1 MAVGKKT
8 RKAGHD
14 RAVLSIPELR
24 KSFHHVEKYLQN
36 EVTKNKNMSTVLSG
50 FRKEWKNVFHK
61 DLSVGA
67 AKSYVSSMMKK
78 TKMWPKHSG
87 GSMQP
92 LSGAPL
98 DYTTGPGVNG
108 IYGNFPDYV
117 NKGFVNPEPGILQE
131 CGTKNFTPI
140 LSVDMGSNQVGGRRR
155 RSNTRKSRATRK
167 GRRATL
173 RKRNTRRRLYRGGAN
188 FLTGAPYAAE
198 MRPFVGQNPATT
210 QHDAMSAYKG
220 LPTSAP
226 GETSTHTF
234 SYRMS
239 PHISPLGGQNIA
251 GFDRDLLKDINVL

>member
-36 EVTKNKNMSTVLSG
+36 EVTKNKNMSAVLNN

-67 AKSYVSSMMKK
+67 AKSYVSNMMKK
-78 TKMWPKHSG
+78 TKIWPKHSG

-92 LSGAPL
+92 LTGAPL

-108 IYGNFPDYV
+108 VYGNFPDYV
-117 NKGFVNPEPGILQE
+117 NKGFVNPEPGILQD
-131 CGTKNFTPI
+131 CGNKNLTPI
-140 LSVDMGSNQVGGRRR
+140 LPVDMGSNKVGGRRS
-155 RSNTRKSRATRK
+155 RSKSRKSR
-167 GRRATL
+167 RAAL
-173 RKRNTRRRLYRGGAN
+173 RKRNTRRRLYRGGSTN
-188 FLTGAPYAAE
+188 ILTGAPYGAA
-198 MRPFVGQNPATT
+198 MRPFVAQNPATM
-210 QHDAMSAYKG
+210 QHDAMSAFKA
-220 LPTSAP
+220 LPTSP
-226 GETSTHTF
+226 SGETSNPTF

-239 PHISPLGGQNIA
+239 PHISPMGGQNIA
-251 GFDRDLLKDINVL
+251 GLDRSLLRDVTVL